1 MEEVWVEAE
10 SITNRGSSR
19 CKDLEVRRR
28 KTHSNS
34 GEQCTRSSKG
44 KGEGGKVRWKHH
56 RGQTI

>member
-34 GEQCTRSSKG
+34 AESSAQGAPRAREK
-44 KGEGGKVRWKHH
+44 GGK
-56 RGQTI
+56 